1 MQMTAAEIY
10 ESVTNGGTSDFA
22 DLVTVLNENKPWC
35 LIGGLAVNCYVEP
48 VYTVDVDLVVVAANL
63 PQIEA
68 ALVTPFEHSTNAQ
81 RSSSKL
87 NIQFTTDSRYQ
98 DFLAKAAEREVL
110 GLYIPVTSLEDIIRG
125 KVWAWQDATPQLS
138 KRKKDEL
145 DHPNRR
151 SVSTAAVSSSQAN
164 RGATM
169 RSVSHAVAGVL
180 IVAALILARSPSC
193 FAQADPASE
202 PAVLAV
208 AKVLPAVVNINT
220 ERVVRRT
227 VRDPFED
234 VYAQFFGYNRI
245 RPRQIRQTL
254 QSLGSGFIIDPGG
267 YIVTNQ
273 HVVERA
279 ADLKI
284 HVTTNDGK
292 TYNAHYIAG
301 DDKTDLAF
309 IKIDAQSAF
318 PFISLDNISPNLLG
332 QTVIVVGNA
341 VGYGSSISR
350 GVLSAVKRNITVDD
364 TEYKDLVQTDA
375 AINPGNSGGPVI
387 DVSGRLVGIAS
398 AKMAFT
404 PQGVPTQGLGFAI
417 PAQVVRESVN
427 RFKKT
432 ARIQP
437 TTKTVP
443 VTEETSTSNAE
454 KLFGMQLQNLS
465 QELSNALG
473 YAKGRGVLIAAVEPG
488 SPADEA
494 GAERGLVIYR
504 VGKYDVSS
512 VKEVE
517 ELLRSVDSGADVEF
531 AVGVIGADGKNR
543 QLANVSLKAR

>member
-1 MQMTAAEIY
+1 MTAREDYPFSIA
-10 ESVTNGGTSDFA
+10 
-22 DLVTVLNENKPWC
+22 L
-35 LIGGLAVNCYVEP
+35 GL
-48 VYTVDVDLVVVAANL
+48 L
-63 PQIEA
+63 A
-68 ALVTPFEHSTNAQ
+68 ALALTVVG
-81 RSSSKL
+81 
-87 NIQFTTDSRYQ
+87 SR
-98 DFLAKAAEREVL
+98 A
-110 GLYIPVTSLEDIIRG
+110 
-125 KVWAWQDATPQLS
+125 
-138 KRKKDEL
+138 
-145 DHPNRR
+145 
-151 SVSTAAVSSSQAN
+151 
-164 RGATM
+164 
-169 RSVSHAVAGVL
+169 
-180 IVAALILARSPSC
+180 C

-234 VYAQFFGYNRI
+234 FYAQFFGYNRV
-245 RPRQIRQTL
+245 RPREIRQTL
-254 QSLGSGFIIDPGG
+254 QSLGSGFIIDPAG

-309 IKIDAQSAF
+309 IKIDAQTAF
-318 PFISLDNISPNLLG
+318 PFINLDNISPNLLG

-364 TEYKDLVQTDA
+364 VEYKDLVQTDA

-387 DVSGRLVGIAS
+387 DLSGRLVGISS

-417 PAQVVRESVN
+417 PAEVVRDSVN
-427 RFKKT
+427 RFKKMAQKRVGLKNEAASVET
-432 ARIQP
+432 F
-437 TTKTVP
+437 VP
-443 VTEETSTSNAE
+443 NAE
-454 KLFGMQLQNLS
+454 KLFGMQLQNFS
-465 QELSNALG
+465 QELSDALG
-473 YAKGRGVLIAAVEPG
+473 FARGRGVLITAVEPG

-494 GAERGLVIYR
+494 GIERGMVVYR
-504 VGKYDVSS
+504 VGKSDVTS
-512 VKEVE
+512 VQQIEA
-517 ELLRSVDSGADVEF
+517 LF
-531 AVGVIGADGKNR
+531 APVQTGSNVNFTVGVIRAGGQNRELGAVN
-543 QLANVSLKAR
+543 LTAR